1 MFGNLMESRSVVK
14 FLVILKNFRSMIILE
29 DRSIFCRIDIV
40 EAAIILSYIEVY
52 TAAFSRCTDNMH
64 FSPII
69 IHQPR
74 VIKFE
79 FALVDRSFLLE
90 IAARCIQG
98 TFQSISSQEK
108 SEAVSQTE
116 AARNVER
123 FPLVPPFFLPC
134 ITSRRRFPR
143 CRMPPLLNYLWRSTF

>member
-64 FSPII
+64 FSPKG
-69 IHQPR
+69 Q
-74 VIKFE
+74 
-79 FALVDRSFLLE
+79 
-90 IAARCIQG
+90 
-98 TFQSISSQEK
+98 
-108 SEAVSQTE
+108 
-116 AARNVER
+116 
-123 FPLVPPFFLPC
+123 
-134 ITSRRRFPR
+134 
-143 CRMPPLLNYLWRSTF
+143 